1 MAASGVGPPESARP
15 RQGQAK
21 KFGFAK
27 SQRLL
32 TQSDFNRV
40 FKQGKRVSTPEWTLA
55 YRLRPVAP
63 GRIYAPRLGL
73 SVSRKM
79 GGAVQ
84 RNLFKR
90 RVREI
95 FRLNQQRL
103 NLGLEMVVI
112 PRKEVSNWD
121 YLELEKRFFSLC
133 ERGKSLL
140 RAL

>member
-1 MAASGVGPPESARP
+1 MGVGPGPEAELKR
-15 RQGQAK
+15 
-21 KFGFAK
+21 FGFCK

-55 YRLRPVAP
+55 YRVRPSAP
-63 GRIYAPRLGL
+63 GRCFVPRLGL

-90 RVREI
+90 RLREI
-95 FRLNQQRL
+95 FRLNQGRL
-103 NLGLEMVVI
+103 SLGLEIVVI
-112 PRKEVSNWD
+112 PRKEVGLWD
-121 YLELEKRFFSLC
+121 YFELEKRFFSLC
-133 ERGKSLL
+133 ERGKVLIK
-140 RAL
+140 AD

>member
-1 MAASGVGPPESARP
+1 M
-15 RQGQAK
+15 QA
-21 KFGFAK
+21 FGFSK

-40 FKQGKRVSTPEWTLA
+40 FKQGKRVSTPEWTIA
-55 YRLRPVAP
+55 YRVRPTAP
-63 GRIYAPRLGL
+63 GRSFAPRLGL

-90 RVREI
+90 RLREI

-103 NLGLEMVVI
+103 SSGAEIVVI
-112 PRKEVSNWD
+112 PRKEVGVWD
-121 YLELEKRFFSLC
+121 YSELEKRFFSLC
-133 ERGKSLL
+133 ERGKILIQ
-140 RAL
+140 AV

>member
-1 MAASGVGPPESARP
+1 MLAS
-15 RQGQAK
+15 
-21 KFGFAK
+21 FGFSKA
-27 SQRLL
+27 QRLL

-55 YRLRPVAP
+55 YRVRPSAP
-63 GRIYAPRLGL
+63 GRTFVPRLGL

-90 RVREI
+90 RMREI
-95 FRLNQQRL
+95 FRINQIRL
-103 NLGLEMVVI
+103 TAGLELVVI
-112 PRKEVSNWD
+112 PRKEVGVWD

-133 ERGKSLL
+133 ERGKVLNKVN
-140 RAL
+140 

>member
-1 MAASGVGPPESARP
+1 MKAFSFS
-15 RQGQAK
+15 
-21 KFGFAK
+21 K

-55 YRLRPVAP
+55 YRVRPTAP
-63 GRIYAPRLGL
+63 GRSFAPRLGL

-90 RVREI
+90 RLREI
-95 FRLNQQRL
+95 FRLNQTRL
-103 NLGLEMVVI
+103 PFGAEIVVI
-112 PRKEVSNWD
+112 PRKEVGVWD
-121 YLELEKRFFSLC
+121 YVELEKRFFSLC
-133 ERGKSLL
+133 ERGKILIQVS
-140 RAL
+140 